1 MADLIDVLLR
11 CLSMILLASVTYV
24 IIPTIKEWRKNNL
37 TEKQQEQLTFW
48 VETGVLWAKQWMQTY
63 SGEEKKAA
71 VVAFVSAKVEAL
83 GLPYS
88 ADDIDKSIEAI
99 YSTVKD
105 ITDAA
110 TGKVAAEIEGGPN
123 VNN

>member
-1 MADLIDVLLR
+1 
-11 CLSMILLASVTYV
+11 
-24 IIPTIKEWRKNNL
+24 
-37 TEKQQEQLTFW
+37 
-48 VETGVLWAKQWMQTY
+48 
-63 SGEEKKAA
+63 
-71 VVAFVSAKVEAL
+71 VSAKIKEL

-110 TGKVAAEIEGGPN
+110 TGKVVTESVGESDAN
-123 VNN
+123 S

>member
-1 MADLIDVLLR
+1 MTELFDVLLR
-11 CLSMILLASVTYV
+11 CLSMILLTAVTYV
-24 IIPTIKEWRKNNL
+24 VVPAIKEWRKNSL
-37 TEKQQEQLTFW
+37 TEKQQGQLTFW
-48 VETGVLWAKQWMQTY
+48 VETGVLWAKQWMQSY

-71 VVAFVSAKVEAL
+71 VVDFVSAKVEAL

-110 TGKVAAEIEGGPN
+110 AGKAAAENVGEPN
-123 VNN
+123 ANN

>member
-1 MADLIDVLLR
+1 MTELFDVLLR
-11 CLSMILLASVTYV
+11 CLSMIMLAAVTYV
-24 IIPTIKEWRKNNL
+24 IIPAIRDWRKNNL

-48 VETGVLWAKQWMQTY
+48 VETGVLWAKQWMQAY

-71 VVAFVSAKVEAL
+71 VVAFVSAKIKEL

-110 TGKVAAEIEGGPN
+110 TGKVVTESVGESDAN
-123 VNN
+123 S

>member
-1 MADLIDVLLR
+1 MTELFDILLK
-11 CLSMILLASVTYV
+11 CLSMILLATVTYV
-24 IIPTIKEWRKNNL
+24 IVPTIKEWRKNNL

-48 VETGVLWAKQWMQTY
+48 VETGVLWAKQWMQAY

-71 VVAFVSAKVEAL
+71 VVAFVSAKVEEL

-105 ITDAA
+105 ITDAVA
-110 TGKVAAEIEGGPN
+110 GKAVAESAGESN